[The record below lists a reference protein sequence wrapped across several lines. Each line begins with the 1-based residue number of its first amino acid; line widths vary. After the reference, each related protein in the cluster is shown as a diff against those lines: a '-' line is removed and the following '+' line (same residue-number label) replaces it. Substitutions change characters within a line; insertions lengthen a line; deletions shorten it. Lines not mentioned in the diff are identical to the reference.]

1 VPRPRIPRRILL
13 PPRFLT
19 FKPMGVPR
27 RLLQR
32 VTLSVD
38 EFEAI
43 RLADHERL
51 DHLEAAARMGIS
63 RSTFSRLIDSA
74 HGKVAACIIEGR
86 ELRIEGGD
94 VDFEQSLQRCTDC
107 GDEVLHP
114 STEQPSCGPMDN
126 VCLNCGSGRVED
138 LTHAALYGRNY
149 AASAHKSRHGN
160 GRRR

>member
-1 VPRPRIPRRILL
+1 MPRPRIPRRILL

-74 HGKVAACIIEGR
+74 HGKVASCIIEGR
-86 ELRIEGGD
+86 ELRIEGGE
-94 VDFEQSLQRCTDC
+94 VDFEQSLQRCADC
-107 GDEVLHP
+107 GDEVLHEAADAAEDA
-114 STEQPSCGPMDN
+114 TVDESCRI
-126 VCLNCGSGRVED
+126 CGSERVVD
-138 LTHAALYGRNY
+138 LSQAVLYGRRRG
-149 AASAHKSRHGN
+149 AQRRGA
-160 GRRR
+160 GRGRP

>member
-1 VPRPRIPRRILL
+1 MPRPRIPRRILL

-86 ELRIEGGD
+86 ELRIEGGEG
-94 VDFEQSLQRCTDC
+94 FRAIA
-107 GDEVLHP
+107 
-114 STEQPSCGPMDN
+114 
-126 VCLNCGSGRVED
+126 
-138 LTHAALYGRNY
+138 AALRRLRRRSAARGGGR
-149 AASAHKSRHGN
+149 
-160 GRRR
+160 GRRRDCR